1 MVKVA
6 GDGVALL
13 YACIIM
19 LTLAWVFAMLRLGV
33 RKWKN
38 NFGLDDWL
46 MFVGLAL
53 YSVTVGL
60 VIRCCFYG
68 AGQKSKNLE
77 PYDMMMGTKL
87 FFVAQFFYCACS
99 VPIKTSICVTML
111 RICDSRRRFVWTI
124 WGIIGTTITTAII
137 FIIAVANIC
146 HPIERLW
153 GETTRGT
160 CNTNLNSSIGF
171 FFSAVS
177 IITDWTLAI
186 LPAVL
191 LWKVQ
196 MKQRVKL
203 PVICMLSLGVFASCA
218 TVIRL
223 GYLTRYNDPTEFVY
237 STGAIGLW
245 SIMEEGIGIVAGSM
259 PALRPLLN
267 LPIFGR
273 STYGSAGASNQ
284 GSSHMNPSHFSN
296 KRKKS
301 QRDDLEMDTFH
312 GNMTTKVSHG
322 REEKQSLDDSDSQK
336 FILKSTQVV
345 MTTEQV

>member
-1 MVKVA
+1 MAKVA

-46 MFVGLAL
+46 MFAGLAL

-77 PYDMMMGTKL
+77 PYDMMMGTKVGLSSADTLVVLTMDGQL

-111 RICDSRRRFVWTI
+111 RICDSRRRFVYTI
-124 WGIIGTTITTAII
+124 RGIIAMTILTAIV
-137 FIIAVANIC
+137 FIIAVANVC

-153 GETTRGT
+153 GETTRGS
-160 CNTNLNSSIGF
+160 CNTSLNSSIGF

-191 LWKVQ
+191 LWKIQ

-203 PVICMLSLGVFASCA
+203 PVICMLSLGV
-218 TVIRL
+218 L
-223 GYLTRYNDPTEFVY
+223 
-237 STGAIGLW
+237 
-245 SIMEEGIGIVAGSM
+245 
-259 PALRPLLN
+259 
-267 LPIFGR
+267 
-273 STYGSAGASNQ
+273 
-284 GSSHMNPSHFSN
+284 
-296 KRKKS
+296 
-301 QRDDLEMDTFH
+301 
-312 GNMTTKVSHG
+312 
-322 REEKQSLDDSDSQK
+322 
-336 FILKSTQVV
+336 
-345 MTTEQV
+345 